1 MVRRLTLTVLLLLV
15 GAFTVAVDAV
25 PFAQRSA
32 SGPALAETPQ
42 GKVALAYYKA
52 ANAGDEAGLK
62 KVLNEASA
70 KVLDG
75 PNGKTLI
82 AALKG
87 QTPPGATVIS
97 VSTDVAVARVDVE
110 FRTPARTLR
119 DRLKLVLVG
128 TEWKVDM
135 TSR

>member
-1 MVRRLTLTVLLLLV
+1 MVRRLTLTVFLGLV
-15 GAFTVAVDAV
+15 GAFAVAVHAA
-25 PFAQRSA
+25 PMQRSA
-32 SGPALAETPQ
+32 SGPELAETPQ

-75 PNGKTLI
+75 PNGKALI

-97 VSTDVAVARVDVE
+97 VSTDGSVARVDVE
-110 FRTPARTLR
+110 FRQPTKTLH

-135 TSR
+135 TSK